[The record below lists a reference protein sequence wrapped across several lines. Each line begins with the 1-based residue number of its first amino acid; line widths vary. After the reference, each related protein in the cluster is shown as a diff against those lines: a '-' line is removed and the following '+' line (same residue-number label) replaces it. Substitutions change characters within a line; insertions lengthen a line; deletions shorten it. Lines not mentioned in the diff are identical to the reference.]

1 MKKTTIILFLAALML
16 IGGNVQAQGKK
27 KIRIT
32 YRSAKRLVDKIE
44 ANPNAETLYLFRNGL
59 DSLPEEIG
67 QLKHLK
73 KLVVSS
79 NRLTYIPPVIGELT
93 ELEYISF
100 KHNDIKAL
108 PPEIGQLKN
117 LKHLELDYN
126 DLQTLP
132 DELCELKNL
141 EYLSVTH
148 NALHHLPNDI
158 GKLES
163 LEFFYIGTNLLQE
176 LPVGLAQLTN
186 LVELNVAGSG
196 GLLVVPNLRN
206 CQRLERLYIDSTTL
220 FDASF
225 NPRTISRLEIYMVG
239 R

>member
-1 MKKTTIILFLAALML
+1 MKKFSIILIALLL
-16 IGGNVQAQGKK
+16 ICGNVQAQGKK

-32 YRSAKRLVDKIE
+32 YRNATQLVDKVK

-79 NRLTYIPPVIGELT
+79 NRITYIPPVIGELT

-100 KHNDIKAL
+100 KHNEIKEL
-108 PPEIGQLKN
+108 PPEIGKLKN

-126 DLQTLP
+126 DLESLP
-132 DELCELKNL
+132 EELCGLKNL

-148 NALHHLPNDI
+148 NALRHLPNNI
-158 GKLES
+158 GQLES

-176 LPVGLAQLTN
+176 LPVGLAQLTE
-186 LVELNVAGSG
+186 LVELNVANSG
-196 GLLVVPNLRN
+196 GILVVPNLSN
-206 CQRLERLYIDSTTL
+206 CQRLERLYIDKTTM
-220 FDASF
+220 FDVTF
-225 NPRTISRLEIYMVG
+225 NPRTISRLEIYMAE
-239 R
+239 

>member
-1 MKKTTIILFLAALML
+1 MRNYKLILILAAFLL
-16 IGGNVQAQGKK
+16 VVGTADAQGKK
-27 KIRIT
+27 KIRIC
-32 YRSAKRLVDKIE
+32 YRNAKHLVQKIE

-79 NRLTYIPPVIGELT
+79 NNLKYIPPVIGELA
-93 ELEYISF
+93 ELEEISF
-100 KHNDIKAL
+100 KNNDIGAL

-117 LKHLELDYN
+117 LKRLELDHN
-126 DLQTLP
+126 RLETLP

-141 EYLSVTH
+141 EYLSLTH
-148 NALHHLPNDI
+148 NALHHLPTDI
-158 GKLES
+158 GDLES

-176 LPVGLAQLTN
+176 LPLSIAQLTN
-186 LVELNVAGSG
+186 LIELNVANSG
-196 GLLVVPNLRN
+196 GLLVIPDLRN
-206 CQRLERLYIDSTTL
+206 CQSLERLYIDSTTL
-220 FDASF
+220 FDVSF
-225 NPRTISRLEIYMVG
+225 NPRVISRLEIYMVG

>member
-1 MKKTTIILFLAALML
+1 MKKFSIILIALVL
-16 IGGNVQAQGKK
+16 ICGNVQAQSKK

-32 YRSAKRLVDKIE
+32 YRNAAQLVDKIK

-79 NRLTYIPPVIGELT
+79 NRITYIPPVIGELT

-100 KHNDIKAL
+100 KHNEIKEL
-108 PPEIGQLKN
+108 PPEIGKLKN

-126 DLQTLP
+126 DLESLP
-132 DELCELKNL
+132 EELCGLKNL

-148 NALHHLPNDI
+148 NALRHLPNNI
-158 GKLES
+158 GQLES

-176 LPVGLAQLTN
+176 LPVGLAQLTE

-196 GLLVVPNLRN
+196 GMLVVPNLSDCR
-206 CQRLERLYIDSTTL
+206 RLERLYIDSTTL
-220 FDASF
+220 FDVSF
-225 NPRTISRLEIYMVG
+225 NPRSIPRLEIYMIE

>member
-1 MKKTTIILFLAALML
+1 M
-16 IGGNVQAQGKK
+16 
-27 KIRIT
+27 
-32 YRSAKRLVDKIE
+32 
-44 ANPNAETLYLFRNGL
+44 
-59 DSLPEEIG
+59 
-67 QLKHLK
+67 
-73 KLVVSS
+73 
-79 NRLTYIPPVIGELT
+79 
-93 ELEYISF
+93 
-100 KHNDIKAL
+100 
-108 PPEIGQLKN
+108 
-117 LKHLELDYN
+117 
-126 DLQTLP
+126 P
-132 DELCELKNL
+132 DELCELKEL

-196 GLLVVPNLRN
+196 GLLVVPNMRD
-206 CQRLERLYIDSTTL
+206 CRRLERLYIDSTTL